1 MPFEWFVALR
11 YLRDARGQ
19 TVLILSGV
27 AVGVSVVVFLSALIG
42 GLQTSL
48 IKKTL
53 GSQPHVTLRVPT
65 EAPRPLVEPTAT
77 RAVARRIETAPQR
90 LRSIDQW
97 QALEPV
103 LDAMP
108 GITAVS
114 PMVSGPAFA
123 LRGDA
128 SKSIA
133 IFGVDPARYD
143 RIVAVGEK
151 LVGGAFRL
159 GPDDA
164 VIGKEL
170 AKDLGLA
177 VGDRF
182 HADAETDSPVT
193 QTSSSPAS
201 STWASAT

>member
-1 MPFEWFVALR
+1 MPRVE
-11 YLRDARGQ
+11 AR
-19 TVLILSGV
+19 
-27 AVGVSVVVFLSALIG
+27 A
-42 GLQTSL
+42 
-48 IKKTL
+48 
-53 GSQPHVTLRVPT
+53 
-65 EAPRPLVEPTAT
+65 
-77 RAVARRIETAPQR
+77 QR

-182 HADAETDSPVT
+182 RTLTAETDSPVT
-193 QTSSSPAS
+193 SSFRAS
-201 STWASAT
+201 STWARRNAAGVHRPHRAGCWRFGARRRSTSR